1 MYVTRVLY
9 TSRIFEQCRQL
20 ESWNISQGTLSNRH
34 DLFSYTCELF
44 TCFAKCILNSNIFSQ
59 KLLESYFGKVSPFY
73 FIKTLQINHAFLK
86 NKNKKIKRK
95 KKNQIHSILLTAI
108 EKLCHRQNCVITWK
122 AISTTSLNYL
132 VSSLAERRVALCS

>member
-9 TSRIFEQCRQL
+9 TSRYLSNVDNWSHETFHKI
-20 ESWNISQGTLSNRH
+20 LSNRH

-86 NKNKKIKRK
+86 NKNKK
-95 KKNQIHSILLTAI
+95 N
-108 EKLCHRQNCVITWK
+108 
-122 AISTTSLNYL
+122 
-132 VSSLAERRVALCS
+132 